1 MLYLHFCPPCD
12 RIHIL
17 SGHHVKCPACDS
29 TVTELSV
36 TYEKYIKLSRKQR
49 ESLLEECAEPAS
61 LKAICKIYAARR
73 PRK

>member
-1 MLYLHFCPPCD
+1 MLYLHFCLSCE

-17 SGHHVKCPACDS
+17 SGHRVKCPACDS

-36 TYEKYIKLSRKQR
+36 TYEKYIKLSKAQR
-49 ESLLEECAEPAS
+49 ESLIAQCSDPTYLS
-61 LKAICKIYAARR
+61 HICKIYVARR